1 MNGRDDTATF
11 LPLDFKIGGQ
21 NKDGCPTVG
30 HYLTRDQARYIYK
43 KAEAGQSI
51 NADTVQQDIDQEK
64 QLSKLDDDSSKEN
77 PYREL
82 VINNAEKIEM
92 QKTQME
98 QSSIL
103 SNLLNCVQHSR
114 FNSMNHSLDVK
125 PVNRYKTKS
134 SEEREIRELDFGT
147 ASQILKDKYLD
158 VYEGIQSDIVSS
170 NRFDENSDISTT
182 YLGRIGH
189 MESQD
194 KLKAEESFPISEN
207 GYTMGRLLDGTK
219 CQLLLDTGAS
229 KSFMSKSFYMHCKSL
244 HSLPKFAATTQRIQ
258 VGNGQCISVL
268 FIILVII
275 EVHNHR
281 FEIYTL
287 VSEIHKNVDLV
298 LGIKNVFKLEDVI
311 NSRDCRFEFLNRSVP
326 IYPEKEKILNPDE
339 QKLVKVKAPFV
350 DKISGLAIIKIIDR
364 KTISTLLIKL
374 KFTCN
379 KAVLDIRNA
388 GKDTM
393 IPNPKEMI
401 GIVDIQ
407 SLG

>member
-1 MNGRDDTATF
+1 M
-11 LPLDFKIGGQ
+11 
-21 NKDGCPTVG
+21 
-30 HYLTRDQARYIYK
+30 
-43 KAEAGQSI
+43 
-51 NADTVQQDIDQEK
+51 VQQDIDQEK
-64 QLSKLDDDSSKEN
+64 QLIKLDDDNGKEN
-77 PYREL
+77 PYREV

-98 QSSIL
+98 QWSIL
-103 SNLLNCVQHSR
+103 INLLNYVQHSR
-114 FNSMNHSLDVK
+114 FNSLNHSLDVK
-125 PVNRYKTKS
+125 PVNRYKKKS
-134 SEEREIRELDFGT
+134 HEEREIREIVFGT
-147 ASQILKDKYLD
+147 APQNLQDEYLD
-158 VYEGIQSDIVSS
+158 VYEDIQSDIVSS
-170 NRFDENSDISTT
+170 NKFDENSDISMA

-189 MESQD
+189 KESKD

-229 KSFMSKSFYMHCKSL
+229 KSFMSKSFYMCCKSL
-244 HSLPKFAATTQRIQ
+244 HSLPKFAATMQRIQ
-258 VGNGQCISVL
+258 VGNGQCVSVL
-268 FIILVII
+268 FIIPVII
-275 EVHNHR
+275 EVHNHL

-298 LGIKNVFKLEDVI
+298 LGIKNVFELEGVI

-326 IYPEKEKILNPDE
+326 IYPEKEIILKPDE

-350 DKISGLAIIKIIDR
+350 DEISGLAIIKIIEG
-364 KTISTLLIKL
+364 KTNSTLLIKL

-393 IPNPKEMI
+393 ILNPKEMI
-401 GIVDIQ
+401 GIVDI
-407 SLG
+407 